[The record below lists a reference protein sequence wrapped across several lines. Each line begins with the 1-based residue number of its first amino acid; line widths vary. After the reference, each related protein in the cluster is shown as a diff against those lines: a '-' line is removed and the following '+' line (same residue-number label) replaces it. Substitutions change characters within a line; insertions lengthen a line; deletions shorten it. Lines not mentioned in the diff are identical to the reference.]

1 MESCAVF
8 DAIPGGG
15 GEGAVSVT
23 APGECR
29 RPSLVE
35 ANHDLVQKVWDS
47 WARIDRQMS
56 ELPAQAKRL
65 RTLATD
71 LNVNA
76 ALNGDPK
83 IQSAMFRI
91 ADQYE
96 RMAHSAEMNY
106 ERYLRRRRLLEIRE
120 GAPKIRV
127 SSSPPL
133 WTKPRR

>member
-1 MESCAVF
+1 MF

-56 ELPAQAKRL
+56 ELPTQAKRL

-71 LNVNA
+71 LNVNG
-76 ALNGDPK
+76 ALSGDPK
-83 IQSAMFRI
+83 ILSAS
-91 ADQYE
+91 
-96 RMAHSAEMNY
+96 SASV
-106 ERYLRRRRLLEIRE
+106 
-120 GAPKIRV
+120 AKIRI
-127 SSSPPL
+127 SSSLPL

>member
-1 MESCAVF
+1 MF

-23 APGECR
+23 APEECR
-29 RPSLVE
+29 RPSPVE
-35 ANHDLVQKVWDS
+35 ENRQLAQRVWDS
-47 WARIDRQMS
+47 RARIERQMS

-106 ERYLRRRRLLEIRE
+106 ERYLRRRRLLEIP
-120 GAPKIRV
+120 PKIRI
-127 SSSPPL
+127 SNSPPL